1 MGTTQ
6 EKKLQDESLFTGIEE
21 TQRPEF
27 TNQLDYTMKF
37 YEQKQK
43 QSQKEVTQKY
53 SKDLSP
59 FLVRGEHSSI

>member
-21 TQRPEF
+21 TQRLEF

-43 QSQKEVTQKY
+43 
-53 SKDLSP
+53 
-59 FLVRGEHSSI
+59 